1 MRHWPRRELIC
12 DATDVPVFADLEKGF
27 GDAPEIVSE
36 TIGLAVEAGL
46 VGCSIEERAAI
57 RTRRSSS

>member
-36 TIGLAVEAGL
+36 TI
-46 VGCSIEERAAI
+46 VGGGGWA
-57 RTRRSSS
+57 RRLLD